1 MNIETKQELQY
12 VMQFNNIPY
21 VRIVDDGHN
30 MGKVTKDMKYEPNEF
45 WRYKKEYEYLAFDVA
60 RKQLSQDYD
69 ELQAW
74 KEASKKVFVTRLLYG
89 KWKEEKK
96 PETGYCWKSDFE
108 KCHIRVS
115 KDVNGCLLLQ
125 GMANDLKNF
134 RSYANDHM
142 RYCQERYYLEN
153 EDVNRLIELS
163 ERYGLKNAG
172 DDSYEWWR
180 VGIVD

>member
-12 VMQFNNIPY
+12 IMQFNNIPY
-21 VRIVDDGHN
+21 VNIEDHGHD
-30 MGKVTKDMKYEPNEF
+30 MGKVTKDMKYEPSEF
-45 WRYKKEYEYLAFDVA
+45 RRYKKEYEYLAFEVA
-60 RKQLSQDYD
+60 CKQLSQDYD

-89 KWKEEKK
+89 TYKGEKK
-96 PETGYCWKSDFE
+96 PSTGYCWKSDLE

-115 KDVNGCLLLQ
+115 KDVNGCLLLE
-125 GMANDLKNF
+125 GRFHDLKNF

-142 RYCQERYYLEN
+142 RYCQERYYLES
-153 EDVNRLIELS
+153 EDVNHYIELS
-163 ERYGLKNAG
+163 DRYGLRNAD